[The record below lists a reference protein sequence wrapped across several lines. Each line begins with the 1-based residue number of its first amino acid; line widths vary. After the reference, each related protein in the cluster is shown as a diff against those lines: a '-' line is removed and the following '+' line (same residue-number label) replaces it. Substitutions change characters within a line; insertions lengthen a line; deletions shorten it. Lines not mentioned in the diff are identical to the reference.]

1 MKIFNDME
9 NVLGDSALSCT
20 TVKNWGRGLEHGC
33 NSLQIVSS
41 NGKLQK
47 YCNDGKNYQKNIAQY
62 HSTEQSSIKN
72 V

>member
-33 NSLQIVSS
+33 NSLKIVSS
-41 NGKLQK
+41 NGKLPKILQRRKKLSKK
-47 YCNDGKNYQKNIAQY
+47 YCTISFYGTVFD
-62 HSTEQSSIKN
+62 
-72 V
+72 